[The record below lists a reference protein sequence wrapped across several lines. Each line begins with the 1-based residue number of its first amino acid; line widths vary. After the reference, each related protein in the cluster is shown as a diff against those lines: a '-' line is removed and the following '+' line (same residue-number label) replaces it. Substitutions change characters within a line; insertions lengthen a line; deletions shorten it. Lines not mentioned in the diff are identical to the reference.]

1 MVREH
6 RYEAARFVWGENAI
20 GRLDDLLPEAGVE
33 RAMVVCGEHV
43 GANEELM
50 GAVEDALGERHVYTY
65 TGARGDTPLRTVEAG
80 VEVFRD
86 HNADGLVSVGG
97 GSASDTAKA
106 ISVFAAENDRDLHEM
121 KTQTTEDG
129 ESHVP
134 ELPATKTPVFAV
146 STTLSAA
153 EVSNIFGVTD
163 EEAGDKAVVL
173 DEKIRPQAC
182 IYDSAATATT
192 PPATVAS
199 TGMNALDHAVEI
211 LYSDGHAENPFYQ
224 ATAEKAIDLLV
235 TNLPAAVNDGDA
247 DALVD
252 AQLGAGLSGLGIV
265 GGISINHGIN
275 HPLCARHPV
284 SHGDGNSILLPHGI
298 RFTYDA
304 VPERMAR
311 LATALGVE
319 VEGDSATD
327 EATLEAMCDVVR
339 DLQEE
344 IGVPYRLRDVG
355 VDRDDFEAMAKIAAH
370 DSAMANNPKRV
381 TESDIVDILEAA
393 W

>member
-6 RYEAARFVWGENAI
+6 QYEAARFLWGEGAI
-20 GRLDDLLPEAGVE
+20 ERMGEVLAAAGVD

-50 GAVEDALGERHVYTY
+50 DSVENALGDRHVHTY
-65 TGARGDTPLRTVEAG
+65 TGARGDTPLGTVETG
-80 VEVFRD
+80 VETFEQHD
-86 HNADGLVSVGG
+86 ADGLVSVGG

-106 ISVFAAENDRDLHEM
+106 ISVFAAEEGRTLHEM
-121 KTQTTEDG
+121 KTQTTDDG
-129 ESHVP
+129 ESHIP
-134 ELPATKTPVFAV
+134 DLPAPKTPVFAV

-163 EEAGDKAVVL
+163 EKAGDKVVIL
-173 DEKIRPQAC
+173 DEKIRPRVC
-182 IYDSAATATT
+182 VYDPAATATT
-192 PPATVAS
+192 PASTIAS

-235 TNLPAAVNDGDA
+235 TNLPAAVNDRDPE
-247 DALVD
+247 ALAA
-252 AQLGAGLSGLGIV
+252 AQLGAGLSGFGIV

-311 LATALGVE
+311 LAGALGVE
-319 VEGDSATD
+319 VEGGKATD

-339 DLQEE
+339 ELQEE

-355 VDRDDFEAMAKIAAH
+355 VDRDDFEAMAEIAAH

-381 TESDIVDILEAA
+381 TASDIVALLEAA

>member
-6 RYEAARFVWGENAI
+6 RYEAARFVWGEGAI
-20 GRLDDLLPEAGVE
+20 GRLEGLLSEASVE

-43 GANEELM
+43 GANEVLM
-50 GAVEDALGERHVYTY
+50 DAVGDALGERRVHAY

-80 VEVFRD
+80 VEAFEEHDV
-86 HNADGLVSVGG
+86 DGLVSVGG

-106 ISVFAAENDRDLHEM
+106 ISVFAAENGRNLHGM
-121 KTQTTEDG
+121 KTRTTEDG
-129 ESHVP
+129 ESHIP
-134 ELPATKTPVFAV
+134 DLPAPKTPVFAV

-192 PPATVAS
+192 PPATIAS

-235 TNLPAAVNDGDA
+235 SNLPAAVNDGNP
-247 DALVD
+247 DALAA

-319 VEGDSATD
+319 VKGDEAAD
-327 EATLEAMCDVVR
+327 EATLEAMCEVIR
-339 DLQEE
+339 ELQEE
-344 IGVPYRLRDVG
+344 IGVPHRLRDVG

-381 TESDIVDILEAA
+381 TESDIVSILEAA